1 MVRGISLYFAAN
13 RINIHKQTIYD
24 LGKPEYIH
32 LLINEKEK
40 QMFIQSRERDL
51 DAFRLYYAPESGDKS
66 GRFYVNAKSLLTYL
80 ASVIN
85 VDRNGPSLRFAGIL
99 LEDGA
104 TVYINLKEYEV
115 IENEDVVGEES

>member
-1 MVRGISLYFAAN
+1 MLRGISLYFAAN

-40 QMFIQSRERDL
+40 QMFIQSCERDL
-51 DAFRLYYAPESGDKS
+51 DAFRLYYAPESGDKA

-80 ASVIN
+80 ANVIG
-85 VDRNGPSLRFAGIL
+85 VDRNGPSLRFFGIL
-99 LEDGA
+99 LENGA

-115 IENEDVVGEES
+115 IENENFDEEEC